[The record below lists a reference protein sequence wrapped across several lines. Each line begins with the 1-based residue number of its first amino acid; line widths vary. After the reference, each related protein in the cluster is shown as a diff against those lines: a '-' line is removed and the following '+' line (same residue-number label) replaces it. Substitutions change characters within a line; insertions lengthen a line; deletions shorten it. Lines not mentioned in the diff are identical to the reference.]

1 MQGRITELLTQER
14 FIPLKAVLV
23 RTLGR
28 EGGIS
33 DSSLFCREF
42 LQTPG
47 FLNSIFQ
54 HGIKKSVSTWVTGQ
68 RCLVQSPRKQAESL
82 LSDHRSPGKMGL
94 GREGLQ
100 KSHRWHRLVAS
111 AQGCPLT
118 GCLSYPALKWLLGSP
133 LAWLSG

>member
-54 HGIKKSVSTWVTGQ
+54 HGIKKSVSTWATGQ

-100 KSHRWHRLVAS
+100 ETEEPPVA
-111 AQGCPLT
+111 
-118 GCLSYPALKWLLGSP
+118 
-133 LAWLSG
+133 